1 MVGERLANGWVDP
14 FTESSAN
21 RSTEY
26 GVEFQM
32 TSAEGLNQAA
42 LGVFAKA
49 QEQSQELRIQAT
61 ELECGAHVLDFGVH
75 AHGGIDAGL
84 HMASICL
91 SGKAT
96 VSLSNGPVDVWPG
109 PWVQVATDHPVE
121 ACMFSQYAGWPVKAE
136 DFFAMGSG
144 PMRVRRGREE
154 VLKAL
159 SAVDSSF
166 AAVGTLECDSLPSCA
181 VAEAIAKECGVAEHD
196 VWLAVAP
203 TRSVAGC
210 VQVVARSVET
220 SLHKLFELGF
230 PLSAVRSAYGYAP
243 LPPPTP
249 NFAKGIGRTNDAILY
264 GGHVT
269 LWVDAEDEQISEIGS
284 KLPSLA
290 SSDYGAP
297 FAEIFKR
304 YEYDFYKVDP
314 GLFSPAQVLIINLR
328 SGRSWQYGSLRA
340 DLIAASFA
348 TE

>member
-1 MVGERLANGWVDP
+1 MG
-14 FTESSAN
+14 
-21 RSTEY
+21 
-26 GVEFQM
+26 
-32 TSAEGLNQAA
+32 SAEGLNQAA
-42 LGVFAKA
+42 LDVFAKTQA
-49 QEQSQELRIQAT
+49 RATELRIQAT

-75 AHGGIDAGL
+75 TQGGVDAGL
-84 HMASICL
+84 QMASICL
-91 SGKAT
+91 SGKAA
-96 VSLSNGPVDVWPG
+96 VSIVNGPNEIWPG
-109 PWVQVATDHPVE
+109 PWVQVLSDHPVE
-121 ACMFSQYAGWPVKAE
+121 ACMFSQYAGWPVKSE
-136 DFFAMGSG
+136 GFFAMGSG

-154 VLKAL
+154 VLKIL
-159 SAVDSSF
+159 SAVDSSN

-181 VAEAIAKECGVAEHD
+181 VAEAIAKECGVAEHA

-230 PLSAVRSAYGYAP
+230 PLAAVRSAYGYAP

-269 LWVDAEDEQISEIGS
+269 LWVDAEDEQITEIGP
-284 KLPSLA
+284 KLPSSA

-297 FAEIFKR
+297 FAEVFKR
-304 YEYDFYKVDP
+304 YEYDFYQVDP
-314 GLFSPAQVLIINLR
+314 GLFSPAQVLIVNLR
-328 SGRSWQYGSLRA
+328 SGRSWKYGSLRA

>member
-1 MVGERLANGWVDP
+1 M
-14 FTESSAN
+14 S
-21 RSTEY
+21 
-26 GVEFQM
+26 
-32 TSAEGLNQAA
+32 SAEGLNQAA
-42 LGVFAKA
+42 LDVFVGTQARA
-49 QEQSQELRIQAT
+49 QELRIQAT
-61 ELECGAHVLDFGVH
+61 ELECGAHLLDFGVH
-75 AHGGIDAGL
+75 AAGGIAAGL

-91 SGKAT
+91 AGKAKVNLT
-96 VSLSNGPVDVWPG
+96 QGQNDVWPG

-121 ACMFSQYAGWPVKAE
+121 ACMFSQYAGWPVKAA

-154 VLKAL
+154 VLKTL
-159 SAVDSSF
+159 SAADSSTT
-166 AAVGTLECDSLPSCA
+166 AVGTLECDTLPSCA
-181 VAEAIAKECGVAEHD
+181 VAETIASACAVSAHD

-203 TRSVAGC
+203 TRSIAGC

-220 SLHKLFELGF
+220 SLHKMFELGI
-230 PLSAVRSAYGYAP
+230 PLTAVRSAYGYAP

-269 LWVDAEDEQISEIGS
+269 LWVDTEDEHIAEVGPQ
-284 KLPSLA
+284 LPSSA

-297 FAEIFKR
+297 FAEVFKR

-314 GLFSPAQVLIINLR
+314 GLFSPAQVLVVNMR
-328 SGRSWQYGSLRA
+328 SGRSWKFGQLRA